1 MFLPFS
7 ENINKVYLNRDQT
20 SPSRARGISEIN
32 EKKIRSLAIE
42 LI

>member
-7 ENINKVYLNRDQT
+7 ENINKVYLNTDHT
-20 SPSRARGISEIN
+20 SPSKAKGISQIN